1 MKRGEDQSAEGSVR
15 RGGHGD
21 ICLWHRDGGAGDPV
35 WVAGDAPAI
44 EDRSGAVHG
53 NGPGWF
59 LVPVSN
65 GPLSADL
72 PAGGNRRDRRDP
84 EVPETNRS
92 LRSKQ
97 TDVR

>member
-44 EDRSGAVHG
+44 EDRSGAAGKCVPSALCG
-53 NGPGWF
+53 N
-59 LVPVSN
+59 
-65 GPLSADL
+65 SAGNAHRR
-72 PAGGNRRDRRDP
+72 AGD
-84 EVPETNRS
+84 
-92 LRSKQ
+92 
-97 TDVR
+97 